1 MILKRRIE
9 LNPKKN
15 YLLLGPR
22 RVGKST
28 FLKSEVT
35 AEMRIDL
42 LMSDVYFEYR
52 SRPALLRERLQNSEG
67 TVVIDEIQ
75 RIPELSHEVH
85 WLIENTNLRF
95 ILSGSSARKLRK
107 QGVTNLAGR
116 LRTERMFPLT
126 WQECPS
132 DVTLMRL
139 LQYGALPPILF
150 SDEPELDLKDYCGE
164 YLREEVHA
172 EGFVRNLQAFTRF
185 LELAAFSNAEI
196 ISYTAT
202 ARDCGVSAKT
212 VAEYYQIL
220 EDTLLGYFLE
230 PFTKTKKCRAIQTK
244 KFYYFDCGVTNCL
257 LDRKLSEKTAEFGK
271 SFEQFIVL
279 ETLAA
284 ASYNKNIS
292 RVNFW
297 RSANGHEVD
306 LLLNE
311 NTAVEIK
318 SRGAHISDAAGIL
331 ALEEDIPL
339 KNKWIVTTES
349 SSRQLANGIEV
360 LTWKDYLQRLSAIL

>member
-1 MILKRRIE
+1 MLLKRRTK
-9 LNPKKN
+9 LNPQKN

-28 FLKSEVT
+28 FLKSDRSE
-35 AEMRIDL
+35 AQYIDL

-52 SRPALLRERLQNSEG
+52 SRPALLRERFQSSSG
-67 TVVIDEIQ
+67 TIIIDEIQ

-95 ILSGSSARKLRK
+95 VLSGSSARKLRK
-107 QGVTNLAGR
+107 EGVTNLAGR

-132 DVTLMRL
+132 DITLMQL
-139 LQYGALPPILF
+139 LQYGALPPIVF
-150 SDEPELDLKDYCGE
+150 SDEPSTDLKDYCGE
-164 YLREEVHA
+164 YLREEVQS
-172 EGFVRNLQAFTRF
+172 EGMVRNLQSFTKF
-185 LELAAFSNAEI
+185 LELAAFSNAELV
-196 ISYTAT
+196 SYTAT

-230 PFTKTKKCRAIQTK
+230 PFTKTKKRRPIQTK
-244 KFYYFDCGVTNCL
+244 KFYYFDCGVTNTL
-257 LDRKLSEKTAEFGK
+257 LDRILSEKTPDFGK
-271 SFEQFIVL
+271 SFEQFLVL

-284 ASYNKNIS
+284 ASYDKNIS
-292 RVNFW
+292 KVNFW
-297 RSANGHEVD
+297 RSSNGQEVD

-311 NTAVEIK
+311 NTAIEFK
-318 SRGAHISDAAGIL
+318 ARAAHMTDASGIL

-339 KNKWIVTTES
+339 KNKWIVTTEAYP
-349 SSRQLANGIEV
+349 RQLSNGVEV
-360 LTWKDYLQRLSAIL
+360 LPWQEYLKRLTTFT